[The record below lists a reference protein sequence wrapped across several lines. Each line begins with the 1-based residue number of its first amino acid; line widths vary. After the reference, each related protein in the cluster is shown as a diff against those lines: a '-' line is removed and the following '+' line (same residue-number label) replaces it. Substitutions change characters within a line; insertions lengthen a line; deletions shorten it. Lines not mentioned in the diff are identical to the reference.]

1 MIQIYNLRSIL
12 CSDFFSNIEH
22 NQIKF
27 YLSEKLV
34 SLVLIF
40 LLLQSLSYRN
50 HGWKFSVTRRN
61 SVILNVNYLTI
72 STVKLYYQWKSVM
85 CLNLNFHTSWY
96 AFWGLVWDSL
106 LVLDKILPLGRA
118 HPDICYNLHFCEE
131 ILDKSF
137 IFSDWQ
143 YYIDGLVQER
153 CNSIA
158 NALELRLS
166 CTKPSIYSQHNSSTD
181 GEIQT
186 GCIVTGSSVS
196 TVNWH
201 T

>member
-40 LLLQSLSYRN
+40 MLLQSLSYRN
-50 HGWKFSVTRRN
+50 HGWKFSVTRWN
-61 SVILNVNYLTI
+61 SVILNVNFLSI

-85 CLNLNFHTSWY
+85 SLNLNFHTSWY
-96 AFWGLVWDSL
+96 AFLGLVWDSL
-106 LVLDKILPLGRA
+106 LVLRQNFTLRQSPPR
-118 HPDICYNLHFCEE
+118 HICYNLHFSEE

-186 GCIVTGSSVS
+186 QGLAAL
-196 TVNWH
+196 
-201 T
+201 